1 MNVALQAFGTAEKVG
16 DVQRWFAERRA
27 QQFAK
32 AEERLHRRCG
42 AVTQGV
48 LHDVERLLRQTRG
61 IWAINGQCTIANLKT
76 ILGNHGLTN
85 SGSKAELVQRVHNN
99 INSIREALGLQP
111 DDAVDVEEHVQGDA
125 ESDDGD
131 EGELVCFVCLQ
142 GDVSEGDDIL
152 ICDGPHSHTHG
163 CHQKCCNPPLEH
175 VPEGPWFCADCEGE
189 GSAAPDPEYVPSIA
203 HSSNTAQSSSSSS
216 SSRSRSSSTSV
227 SDEASD
233 SDSDSSVSSFSS
245 ASE

>member
-1 MNVALQAFGTAEKVG
+1 MFKITQYPSSEQCVQVALQAFGTAEKVG
-16 DVQRWFAERRA
+16 DVQKWFVERRA

-61 IWAINGQCTIANLKT
+61 MGGMNGRCTVANLKI

-85 SGSKAELVQRVHNN
+85 SGSKAELIQRVHNN

-131 EGELVCFVCLQ
+131 EGELVCFAC
-142 GDVSEGDDIL
+142 
-152 ICDGPHSHTHG
+152 
-163 CHQKCCNPPLEH
+163 
-175 VPEGPWFCADCEGE
+175 
-189 GSAAPDPEYVPSIA
+189 
-203 HSSNTAQSSSSSS
+203 
-216 SSRSRSSSTSV
+216 
-227 SDEASD
+227 
-233 SDSDSSVSSFSS
+233 
-245 ASE
+245 